1 MGLIET
7 GIAAG
12 LLLSGAAMALM
23 ATFRL
28 MRFPDITVEGSF
40 LTGAAIW
47 AGLVRGGVDV
57 NAAALLAA
65 LGGAACGATTAL
77 MHRVLGIDRFL
88 SGILVTAACYSIAL
102 LGVGVPNA
110 GLFSTPSTVVSG
122 LDVSRAPLLAGIVFA
137 SALALLVYFF
147 FKSRLGL
154 RARAAAINPRL
165 LANAV
170 GRPTP
175 YLVAGLAFANVLAAL
190 SGAAFARYQGFF
202 DVGMGQG
209 VLISAL
215 AALAI
220 GEAVIGWTR
229 LPLVWGAIAG
239 ALIGSVLY
247 QIALGAALVAGAPT
261 AATRLVSALLVLVF
275 LALQFRRFSDADERA
290 S

>member
-12 LLLSGAAMALM
+12 LLLSGAALALM
-23 ATFRL
+23 STFRL

-40 LTGAAIW
+40 LAGAAIW
-47 AGLVRGGVDV
+47 AGLVRHDFDPNG
-57 NAAALLAA
+57 AALLAA

-77 MHRVLGIDRFL
+77 LHRVLGIDRFL
-88 SGILVTAACYSIAL
+88 AGILVAAACYSIAL

-110 GLFSTPSTVVSG
+110 GLFATPGQIVTG
-122 LDVSRAPLLAGIVFA
+122 LDVAATPLLAGVIFA
-137 SALALLVYFF
+137 ALLAVAVYAF

-165 LANAV
+165 LSNAV
-170 GRPTP
+170 GRPLP
-175 YLVAGLAFANVLAAL
+175 YLVAGLAFANGLAAL
-190 SGAAFARYQGFF
+190 SGVAFARYQGFF

-209 VLISAL
+209 ILITAL

-229 LPLVWGAIAG
+229 LPLVWAAIIGAIAG
-239 ALIGSVLY
+239 SALY

-261 AATRLVSALLVLVF
+261 AATRLVSAVIVLIF
-275 LALQFRRFSDADERA
+275 LAVQFRRFADADERSA
-290 S
+290 